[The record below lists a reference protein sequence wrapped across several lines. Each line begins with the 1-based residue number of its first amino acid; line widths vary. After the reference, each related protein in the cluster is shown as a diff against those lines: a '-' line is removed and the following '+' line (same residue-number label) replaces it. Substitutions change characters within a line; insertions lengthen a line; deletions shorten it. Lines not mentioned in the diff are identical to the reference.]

1 MSVLENLLLPGIKR
15 WQPEDGP
22 VVELKDVHKKFG
34 ALDVLNGVNLEIEAG
49 KVTVILG
56 RSGSGKT
63 VLMKHINGLL
73 RATSGHVR
81 FFGEE
86 VSSLTPVALDALRR
100 RAGVLFQDYALFDSL
115 RIVENVAFPLVEN
128 KAMKK
133 EEAELRAG
141 KLLDELGLGAV
152 LDEFPS
158 ALSGGMKKRV
168 SVARCIIWQPEMLLL
183 DDPTTGLDPIM
194 TEFVDQ
200 MLLDIVRKN
209 NLTAVMVSHNLASIF
224 RMADSVAVLHDGKII
239 AHDTPEAIRRSRV
252 PEVEAL
258 VGKASRATIDQAH
271 ETTRSEGENVVEF
284 SQVEKKFG
292 IRKVLR
298 EVNFTARKNEITV
311 IIGGSGAGKSVMI
324 KHILGLMRPD
334 LGIVK
339 LFGRE
344 VSQLSDKELAESR
357 RRIGMLF
364 QHAALLDS
372 LTVEENVAFPL
383 YERREASRK
392 EALERA
398 HELLKVWQLEDV
410 AQSYPSEISNG
421 QQKRVALARALIS
434 RPELMVYD
442 EPTTGQDPI
451 LSDYVEEMILK
462 AQELYKLTSIV
473 ISHDMASTM
482 RMADQ
487 VAMLYEGQ
495 ILLQATPAE
504 FLASED
510 KRIVDFVYAS
520 SIRASKDSS

>member
-1 MSVLENLLLPGIKR
+1 MSTMENLLLPGIKR
-15 WQPEDGP
+15 WQPSDGP
-22 VVELKDVHKKFG
+22 VIVLKDLHKRFG
-34 ALDVLNGVNLEIEAG
+34 KLDVLNGVNLEIEAG

-73 RATSGHVR
+73 RPTSGSVH
-81 FFGEE
+81 FFGQD
-86 VSSLTPVALDALRR
+86 VSSLSPVALDALRR

-128 KAMKK
+128 KAMTKA
-133 EEAELRAG
+133 EAEERAG

-152 LDEFPS
+152 LNEFPS

-168 SVARCIIWQPEMLLL
+168 SVARSIIWQPEMLLL

-200 MLLDIVRKN
+200 MLLDIVRSSQ
-209 NLTAVMVSHNLASIF
+209 LTAVMVSHNLASIF

-239 AHDTPEAIRRSRV
+239 AHDTPEAIRTSRV

-258 VGKASRATIDQAH
+258 VGKASRATIDSSVESKRVEA
-271 ETTRSEGENVVEF
+271 ENVVEF
-284 SQVEKKFG
+284 SKVVKAFG
-292 IRKVLR
+292 VRKVLR
-298 EVNFTARKNEITV
+298 DVNFTARKNEITV

-334 LGIVK
+334 SGSIE
-339 LFGRE
+339 LFGKQ
-344 VSQLSDKELAESR
+344 VSEMSDKDLGEAR

-364 QHAALLDS
+364 QHSALLDS
-372 LTVEENVAFPL
+372 LSVEENVAFPL
-383 YERREASRK
+383 FERREASRK
-392 EALERA
+392 EAMERA
-398 HELLKVWQLEDV
+398 QELLEVWQLQDV
-410 AQSYPSEISNG
+410 AKSYPSEISNG

-462 AQELYKLTSIV
+462 AQDLYKLTSIV

-482 RMADQ
+482 RMANQ
-487 VAMLYEGQ
+487 VAMLVEGE
-495 ILLQATPAE
+495 ILLQASPAE

-520 SIRASKDSS
+520 AIRKSKESA

>member
-1 MSVLENLLLPGIKR
+1 
-15 WQPEDGP
+15 
-22 VVELKDVHKKFG
+22 
-34 ALDVLNGVNLEIEAG
+34 
-49 KVTVILG
+49 
-56 RSGSGKT
+56 
-63 VLMKHINGLL
+63 
-73 RATSGHVR
+73 
-81 FFGEE
+81 
-86 VSSLTPVALDALRR
+86 
-100 RAGVLFQDYALFDSL
+100 
-115 RIVENVAFPLVEN
+115 
-128 KAMKK
+128 
-133 EEAELRAG
+133 
-141 KLLDELGLGAV
+141 
-152 LDEFPS
+152 
-158 ALSGGMKKRV
+158 
-168 SVARCIIWQPEMLLL
+168 
-183 DDPTTGLDPIM
+183 M

-224 RMADSVAVLHDGKII
+224 RMADSVAVLHDGKIL
-239 AHDTPEAIRRSRV
+239 AHDTPEAIRSSRV

-271 ETTRSEGENVVEF
+271 VTTRSEGENVVEF

-334 LGIVK
+334 VGTVK

-344 VSQLSDKELAESR
+344 VSQLSDKDLGESR

-372 LTVEENVAFPL
+372 LTVEENIAFPL

-410 AQSYPSEISNG
+410 ALSYPSEISNG

-510 KRIVDFVYAS
+510 QRIVDFVYAS
-520 SIRASKDSS
+520 SIRASKDSA